1 MEISVNGIII
11 PEREIARETQHH
23 PAPSLEGARRK
34 AAQALAIRALLLQ
47 EADRVAAPREGHE
60 TDESR
65 ITALIE
71 REVKTPS
78 ADEATC
84 RRYYQSN
91 LARFRSADL
100 FEARH
105 ILFIVKPDDSAAAAA
120 AVARAK
126 AEDAIGVLKQHP
138 EKFAELACL
147 HSACP
152 SGKQGGNLG
161 QVTRGSTVPEVET
174 FLLQLEP
181 GQLCPVP
188 IRSRYGYHVLRLERR
203 VEGRQLPFEAVQEK
217 IAAYLEERVWRQA
230 VRQYIQ
236 ILAACADIQGIDLKA
251 AVSPLVQ

>member
-1 MEISVNGIII
+1 MEISVNGTVIAE
-11 PEREIARETQHH
+11 PEIARETQHH
-23 PAPSLEGARRK
+23 PAPSLEAARRK
-34 AAQALAIRALLLQ
+34 AAEALAVRALLLQ
-47 EADRVAAPREGHE
+47 QADRVAVPREGHSTE
-60 TDESR
+60 EAR

-84 RRYYQSN
+84 RRYYQTN

-105 ILFIVKPDDSAAAAA
+105 ILFLVKPDDPAAA

-126 AEDAIGVLKQHP
+126 AEDAIAVLKEQP
-138 EKFAELACL
+138 GQFAEMARL

-203 VEGRQLPFEAVQEK
+203 VEGRQLPFEVVQEK
-217 IAAYLEERVWRQA
+217 IAAYLEERVWRQP
-230 VRQYIQ
+230 VHQYIQ
-236 ILAACADIQGIDLKA
+236 ILAARAEIKGIDLKA
-251 AVSPLVQ
+251 AASPLVQ

>member
-1 MEISVNGIII
+1 MEISVNGTVI

-23 PAPSLEGARRK
+23 PAPSLEAARRN
-34 AAQALAIRALLLQ
+34 AARALAIRALLLQ
-47 EADRVAAPREGHE
+47 QADRVAVPREGHA
-60 TDESR
+60 TDEAR
-65 ITALIE
+65 IMALIE

-84 RRYYQSN
+84 RRYYEAN

-105 ILFIVKPDDSAAAAA
+105 ILFLVKPDDPPAA
-120 AVARAK
+120 AVAHAK
-126 AEDAIGVLKQHP
+126 AEEAISALKEQP
-138 EKFAELACL
+138 GQFAEMAKL

-203 VEGRQLPFEAVQEK
+203 VDGRQLPFEAVQEK

-236 ILAACADIQGIDLKA
+236 ILAARADIRGVDLKGA
-251 AVSPLVQ
+251 TSPLVQ

>member
-1 MEISVNGIII
+1 MEITVNGTVI

-23 PAPSLEGARRK
+23 PAPSLESARLK
-34 AAQALAIRALLLQ
+34 AARALAVRALLLQ
-47 EADRVAAPREGHE
+47 QADRLGLKAEAFANDEDRIAA
-60 TDESR
+60 
-65 ITALIE
+65 LVE

-78 ADEATC
+78 ANEDAC
-84 RRYYQSN
+84 RRYYAAN
-91 LARFRSADL
+91 PGRFRSADL

-105 ILFIVKPDDSAAAAA
+105 ILLLVNPDDPAA
-120 AVARAK
+120 AVSVKRRAEEIIALLKRLPDKLADLAR
-126 AEDAIGVLKQHP
+126 E
-138 EKFAELACL
+138 

-161 QVTRGSTVPEVET
+161 QITRGSTVPEVET

-203 VEGRQLPFEAVQEK
+203 VEGRQLPFDAVHGK

-230 VRQYIQ
+230 IRQYIS
-236 ILAACADIQGIDLKA
+236 ILAASADVRGVDLKPA
-251 AVSPLVQ
+251 TSPLVQ

>member
-1 MEISVNGIII
+1 MEIAVNGTII

-23 PAPSLEGARRK
+23 PAPSLEAARRQ

-47 EADRVAAPREGHE
+47 QADRIAVPREDHA
-60 TDESR
+60 TDEAR

-84 RRYYQSN
+84 RRYYESN

-105 ILFIVKPDDSAAAAA
+105 ILFLIKPDDPAAAAF
-120 AVARAK
+120 ARAK
-126 AEDAIGVLKQHP
+126 AEEAIAVLKEQP
-138 EKFAELACL
+138 GQFAELAKL

-203 VEGRQLPFEAVQEK
+203 VDGKQLPFEMVREK
-217 IAAYLEERVWRQA
+217 IAAYLQERVWRQA

-236 ILAACADIQGIDLKA
+236 ILAASADIRGVDLKA
-251 AVSPLVQ
+251 AASPLVQ